1 MTADAAGQMGT
12 TALDEMTDDE
22 IIGERVV
29 LAMWRKR
36 KSQAELAAE
45 LGVHQSSLS
54 NKLRGKR
61 PFFAREIGAVAAALD
76 VDPAWLLGYEKSPHP
91 EGEGGPHAGKETSL
105 LSGSNRPPFAYKAS
119 RSKSKN
125 RRTPCDVIQLDLH
138 RKRA

>member
-1 MTADAAGQMGT
+1 MGT

-105 LSGSNRPPFAYKAS
+105 LSGLNRRPSAYKAS
-119 RSKSKN
+119 ALPLS
-125 RRTPCDVIQLDLH
+125 
-138 RKRA
+138 